1 MLTLAEV
8 TSDVQSL
15 PVLNSV
21 VTRLLRLLEDP
32 DTGVSDVSDLINLDQ
47 GLTAD
52 VLKLCNSAYFGL
64 PRKVDSI
71 QHAAVLLGT
80 DVLFQLTL
88 TAIAGN
94 YLAEARLGYAL
105 PKGALWHFSLACAIA
120 SKLLAEEL
128 NFEDH
133 LSLYTAALLQEVGKL
148 ILDPY
153 LEPRVEE
160 FQKLQAEGELKFC
173 DAEQQILGLD
183 HAQAGGAILTAWKLP
198 AKISQAVAWHHSPSQ
213 NQVSRDISDIIQ
225 LSDMLVESAGL
236 QALRETACYPLDE
249 KKFIDAGLD
258 LERIPLL
265 TEKLKEQ
272 LSEAEAFLYG

>member
-1 MLTLAEV
+1 M
-8 TSDVQSL
+8 
-15 PVLNSV
+15 
-21 VTRLLRLLEDP
+21 
-32 DTGVSDVSDLINLDQ
+32 DQ
-47 GLTAD
+47 GLTAH

-80 DVLFQLTL
+80 DVLFELTL

-105 PKGALWHFSLACAIA
+105 PKGALWHFSLACAIS

-128 NFEDH
+128 DFEDH

-153 LEPRVEE
+153 LEPKAEE
-160 FQKLQAEGELKFC
+160 LHRLIAEGNCKFC
-173 DAEQQILGLD
+173 DAEQKVLGLD
-183 HAQAGGAILTAWKLP
+183 HAQAGGAILTSWKLP
-198 AKISQAVAWHHSPSQ
+198 AKISQAVAWHHSPTE

-236 QALRETACYPLDE
+236 QALRETACYPLE
-249 KKFIDAGLD
+249 EQKFLDAGMD

-272 LSEAEAFLYG
+272 LAEAESFLYG